1 MKCLHRAHSALPP
14 VPPGRASGR
23 VRRLL
28 LTAVVPLL
36 LTACAGTLLP
46 KPTPPPARFTLDAGT
61 AAPPPSTARAATAD
75 APTLMVDLPR
85 AAPGYDSR
93 RMVYQRR
100 PQQLEAFAFHEWVEP
115 PAQMLVPLLVRALQD
130 SGGFR
135 AVLRAPSAAAGGWR
149 LETELLRLHQDFS
162 QRPSQVRLSVRAV
175 LLNSSTRQAVAWREF
190 DVSVAAASEDPVAG
204 AAAAQAAAQQLLT
217 EVATFCAEQ
226 ALEAARKPVRP
237 L

>member
-1 MKCLHRAHSALPP
+1 MKCLHPAHSAQPQ
-14 VPPGRASGR
+14 VPSGRASGR

-61 AAPPPSTARAATAD
+61 AAPPPTAQVTTTG
-75 APTLMVDLPR
+75 APALTVDLPR

-115 PAQMLVPLLVRALQD
+115 PAQMLAPLLVRALQD

-204 AAAAQAAAQQLLT
+204 AAAAQVAAQQLLV

-226 ALEAARKPVRP
+226 VREAARTPVRP
-237 L
+237 H